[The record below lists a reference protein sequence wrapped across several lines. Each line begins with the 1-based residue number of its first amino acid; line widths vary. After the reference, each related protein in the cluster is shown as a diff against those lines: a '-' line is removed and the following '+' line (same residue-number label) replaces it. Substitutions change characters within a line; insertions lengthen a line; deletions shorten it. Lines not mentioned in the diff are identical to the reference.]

1 MLIEVLNMKKLNLLY
16 KFFNEFLG
24 VYDLNTNKVTEKTE
38 QVHLAVRRF
47 LDHNRD
53 AYNIRDMY
61 TSKYIIDEMGGNGI
75 VYVRIK
81 GKSINNEYNIS
92 LFDLDLK
99 STCDNSTEVQII
111 VRILKD
117 GDLELQFAHTAP
129 NSKDVAYCLNHL
141 ETFVYSLKTL

>member
-1 MLIEVLNMKKLNLLY
+1 MNNLLY
-16 KFFNEFLG
+16 KFFNTFLG
-24 VYDLNTNKVTEKTE
+24 DYDLNSNKVSVKTE
-38 QVHLAVRRF
+38 QVHLAIRRF

-61 TSKYIIDEMGGNGI
+61 TSKFKIIEERAEGI

-81 GKSINNEYNIS
+81 SKSINNEYNIS
-92 LFDLDLK
+92 LSDLNLK

-111 VRILKD
+111 VKILKS
-117 GDLELQFAHTAP
+117 GELELQFAHTAP
-129 NSKDVAYCLNHL
+129 NSEDVAYCLNHL